1 MNKEELFQGIYGLD
15 EEKNEIYKYI
25 NWFMNKEKYESL
37 GIEVPNAL
45 LLYGTTGCGK
55 TQIIKNIIKY
65 SKIPSFIVTLDDAD
79 VIANIKKV
87 YNEASLKEKAIIVF
101 DELDL
106 LIDKDERVVKIIK
119 DQIGGV
125 FSKNNVFYIAA
136 TNLLESLP
144 CPLLRKGRF
153 GIQLKIGYP
162 KKNDIKQYLIDK
174 LSAFYGDKFQK
185 DYLQDNVLEMFRNRI
200 FSEIE
205 SFVNRLFLEYPT
217 NSPDFEQFMELIAR
231 LVNDKLN
238 IGEANFRV
246 CIHEASHALIAYRFK
261 KYLNLQYAYVG
272 GNEGT
277 VYSNEVDTYENTY
290 ESTLSQIATSYGGAL
305 GEKAFFGSASVGC
318 HHDLDSARKES
329 FILINR
335 IGFQGLSKTIAAS
348 EDDTARQPSSTWLR
362 RNERLI
368 TQLLKKIEKDT
379 ANFIRK
385 NKEAINEVAKK
396 FKDKKVLLGSE
407 IEGIFESY
415 HVNHDDKLINE
426 LIKKC

>member
-1 MNKEELFQGIYGLD
+1 MNKEELFQGIYGLE

-106 LIDKDERVVKIIK
+106 LIDKDERVVKIIQ

-136 TNLLESLP
+136 TNWLQTLP
-144 CPLLRKGRF
+144 RPLLRKGRF

-185 DYLQDNVLEMFRNRI
+185 DYRQDNVLEMFG
-200 FSEIE
+200 IE
-205 SFVNRLFLEYPT
+205 SFL
-217 NSPDFEQFMELIAR
+217 
-231 LVNDKLN
+231 KLN
-238 IGEANFRV
+238 
-246 CIHEASHALIAYRFK
+246 HLLI
-261 KYLNLQYAYVG
+261 
-272 GNEGT
+272 
-277 VYSNEVDTYENTY
+277 VY
-290 ESTLSQIATSYGGAL
+290 
-305 GEKAFFGSASVGC
+305 F
-318 HHDLDSARKES
+318 
-329 FILINR
+329 
-335 IGFQGLSKTIAAS
+335 
-348 EDDTARQPSSTWLR
+348 
-362 RNERLI
+362 
-368 TQLLKKIEKDT
+368 
-379 ANFIRK
+379 
-385 NKEAINEVAKK
+385 
-396 FKDKKVLLGSE
+396 
-407 IEGIFESY
+407 
-415 HVNHDDKLINE
+415 
-426 LIKKC
+426 